1 MRGALSTCSVP
12 ATCMTRQVW
21 RLRPIRTWGGAA
33 RVGAS
38 WRELLVL
45 HEEASIRDSPGLRAS
60 AFVGRMGSTVAPAQG
75 VTPLVGAD
83 LSPES
88 PQNRTGSVP
97 LDPSYEHQLDS

>member
-1 MRGALSTCSVP
+1 
-12 ATCMTRQVW
+12 
-21 RLRPIRTWGGAA
+21 
-33 RVGAS
+33 
-38 WRELLVL
+38 
-45 HEEASIRDSPGLRAS
+45 
-60 AFVGRMGSTVAPAQG
+60 MGSTVAPAQG